1 MQNFY
6 GRLGIIGGG
15 KMASALIQGLLAQG
29 MKPDLILVS
38 EPEVSRQAYLRE
50 EYQVRV
56 RFDNSALAKEVD
68 IVILAVKP
76 QIMETVLEEISDS
89 IKRKNPLVIS
99 IVAGIRLSLLSKY
112 LGANARLVRVMP
124 NTPALVR
131 EGISAFVAGPGLKK
145 GDRGLLKAIL
155 SIFGKEVEL
164 EKEELMDAV
173 TGLSG
178 SGPAYIFMT
187 IEALADGGVKMGL
200 PRSLALTLASQTVLG
215 AGKMVLET
223 GKSPAE
229 LKDMVASPGG
239 TTIEAISVL
248 EQGGFRGLLIKAVEV
263 ATLRSKELANSL
275 KELRAKKGGKR

>member
-1 MQNFY
+1 MQSFY

-15 KMASALIQGLLAQG
+15 KMASALIQGLLSQG

-38 EPEVSRQAYLRE
+38 EPDVSHQAYLRE

-56 RFDNSALAKEVD
+56 IFDNSALAREVD
-68 IVILAVKP
+68 ILILAVKP
-76 QIMETVLEEISDS
+76 QIMESVLGEISGS
-89 IKRKNPLVIS
+89 VKKKNPLVIS
-99 IVAGIRLSLLSKY
+99 IAAGIRLSLLSKY
-112 LGANARLVRVMP
+112 LGANARLIRVMP

-131 EGISAFVAGPGLKK
+131 EGISAFVVGAGLKK

-155 SIFGKEVEL
+155 SVFGKEVEL
-164 EKEELMDAV
+164 EKEDLMDAV

-178 SGPAYIFMT
+178 SGPAYIFMA
-187 IEALADGGVKMGL
+187 IEALTDGGVKMGL
-200 PRSLALTLASQTVLG
+200 SRSLALTLASQTVIG

-263 ATLRSKELANSL
+263 ATWRSKELANSS
-275 KELRAKKGGKR
+275 KDSSAKKGEKR